1 MSFKEFHFEKLQPS
15 MNDLVRYMLKQTQD
29 EDEKVALEAC
39 EFWMALAEQQ
49 ECMTLVQTRF
59 MFACRCPSTRTLPQ
73 PPDPCS
79 YQRDAIFRDRRH
91 GAKRRRGKN
100 GGDSCFEQIA
110 KFLFRCFAVSAV
122 SSETT
127 KQ

>member
-1 MSFKEFHFEKLQPS
+1 

-49 ECMTLVQTRF
+49 ECINSFQTCS
-59 MFACRCPSTRTLPQ
+59 MFPFRHSSTWTLPQ

-79 YQRDAIFRDRRH
+79 YQRHAIFRD
-91 GAKRRRGKN
+91 
-100 GGDSCFEQIA
+100 
-110 KFLFRCFAVSAV
+110 
-122 SSETT
+122 
-127 KQ
+127 